1 MSVICGVLQKTKRRE
16 GHKQDKREEAKMT
29 SKREKDSN
37 AKTDLTDFLA
47 Y

>member
-1 MSVICGVLQKTKRRE
+1 MSIICGVLQKTKRRE
-16 GHKQDKREEAKMT
+16 GHKQYKREEEKMA

-37 AKTDLTDFLA
+37 AKAGLTGLLA